1 MIQHPHCYHHGSLLF
16 QQSLSLPLSPSVE
29 PPHQHLLITVRQPQA
44 FRPSYSNLVYM
55 EGDVFYGVDL
65 EKNGVE
71 KAYSK
76 LHSTP
81 YRTPSFSF
89 AFKSQF
95 GVGVIVIEE
104 EEVIIVREV
113 DHCCC
118 HRRRRFCLKKSIVV
132 AVVVTPFHS
141 ECKTS

>member
-1 MIQHPHCYHHGSLLF
+1 MVQIQKKMEQRKHTLNYTVHHTAPHL
-16 QQSLSLPLSPSVE
+16 SLSHPNQIRVGVGVITFEEEDEQAPIREEEAQRDQGVVLPGLKKWKS
-29 PPHQHLLITVRQPQA
+29 
-44 FRPSYSNLVYM
+44 
-55 EGDVFYGVDL
+55 
-65 EKNGVE
+65 KN
-71 KAYSK
+71 S
-76 LHSTP
+76 LN
-81 YRTPSFSF
+81 RTPSFSF

>member
-89 AFKSQF
+89 ASKSNPSR
-95 GVGVIVIEE
+95 GVG
-104 EEVIIVREV
+104 
-113 DHCCC
+113 HCRW
-118 HRRRRFCLKKSIVV
+118 RRRSHHQRRGGTKGLRGRI
-132 AVVVTPFHS
+132 ARY
-141 ECKTS
+141 EKTEE